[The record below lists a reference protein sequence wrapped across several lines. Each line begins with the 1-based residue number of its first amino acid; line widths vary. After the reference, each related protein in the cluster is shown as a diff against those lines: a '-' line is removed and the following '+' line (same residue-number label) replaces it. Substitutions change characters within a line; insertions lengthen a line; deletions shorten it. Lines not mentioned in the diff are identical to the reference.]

1 MDLSKLDKRPFLDK
15 TIMKRVREREKK
27 SLTSSDH
34 DKNVNINDRLQIPI
48 CNGPL

>member
-1 MDLSKLDKRPFLDK
+1 MDLCKLDKRPFLDK
-15 TIMKRVREREKK
+15 TIMKRERAKK